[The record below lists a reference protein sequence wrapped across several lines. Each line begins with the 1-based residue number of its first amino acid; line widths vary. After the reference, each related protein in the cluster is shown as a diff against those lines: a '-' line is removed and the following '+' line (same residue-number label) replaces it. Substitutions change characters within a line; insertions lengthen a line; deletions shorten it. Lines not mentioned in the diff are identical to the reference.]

1 MDTMTPMRPGPTR
14 RLTLLVA
21 LAGALTVLG
30 LVALWPRGE
39 ATDLDGTDAAGGY
52 VEATV
57 VAVDGDV
64 VTVRLTSGPDRGD
77 EVDVPVADGEAAPS
91 PELGA
96 GDRIVLHD
104 APTAPERFRYSFAG
118 YQRTEPLLWLAGAFV
133 VLVLVV
139 GRWQG
144 LRALLGLVAGLAVL
158 AVFLVPA
165 LLHGQ
170 PAVPVVLAGAAA
182 VVFACL
188 YLAHGFNLGT
198 TVAVAG
204 TLVSLALTSALAL
217 GAATAAQVAGTGAQ
231 DLVGLRVTAAALD
244 LRGLLVAGIV
254 VGALGALGDVTVRQ
268 TAIVAGLRRN
278 NPGLPGRLVYR
289 QATIVGRDH
298 LSSTVTTLVLAYA
311 GAALPLLLLF
321 AAGGQPVARV
331 VTGDLVAVVL
341 VRMLVGAVGVVLAA
355 PVTTALAAAVIG
367 GGADRVGQSRRRIG
381 NDPVADGGGP
391 DGPPPAHV
399 AERRGRRRRLLRR
412 RREDGDRGTAL
423 DTDEEELA
431 PAGDLP

>member
-1 MDTMTPMRPGPTR
+1 MTAMRPGPAR
-14 RLTLLVA
+14 WLTLFVA
-21 LAGALTVLG
+21 VAGALTVLG
-30 LVALWPRGE
+30 LVALWPRGD
-39 ATDLDGTDAAGGY
+39 AGDLGDDAAGGY

-57 VAVDGDV
+57 VRVDGDV
-64 VTVRLTSGPDRGD
+64 VTVRLASGSDRGD
-77 EVDVPVADGEAAPS
+77 EVGVRVEDGDAVPAPAL
-91 PELGA
+91 ED

-133 VLVLVV
+133 VLVAVV

-144 LRALLGLVAGLAVL
+144 LRALAGLAAGLVLL

-165 LLHGQ
+165 LLHDQ

-182 VVFACL
+182 VAFVCL
-188 YLAHGFNLGT
+188 YLAHGLKLGT

-217 GAATAAQVAGTGAQ
+217 GAAALAQVAGLGGQ
-231 DLVGLRVTAAALD
+231 GVGSLRVTAEALD

-254 VGALGALGDVTVRQ
+254 IGALGAVGDVTVRQ
-268 TAIVAGLRRN
+268 TAIVAGMRRA

-298 LSSTVTTLVLAYA
+298 LAATVTTLVLAYA

-321 AAGGQPVARV
+321 AAGGQPVAQV

-341 VRMLVGAVGVVLAA
+341 VRMLVGGIGVVVAA
-355 PVTTALAAAVIG
+355 PVTTALAVGVIRG
-367 GGADRVGQSRRRIG
+367 DDATASQSRRRIG
-381 NDPVADGGGP
+381 DDPIADGGGP

-399 AERRGRRRRLLRR
+399 AERNGRRRLLRR
-412 RREDGDRGTAL
+412 RKGRGGDGGPGT
-423 DTDEEELA
+423 DEEEELA

>member
-1 MDTMTPMRPGPTR
+1 MTATRPRPVR
-14 RLTLLVA
+14 WLTLLVA
-21 LAGALTVLG
+21 VAGAATVLG

-39 ATDLDGTDAAGGY
+39 APDLSEDAAGRN

-64 VTVRLTSGPDRGD
+64 VAARLTSGPDGGD
-77 EVDVPVADGEAAPS
+77 EVDVRVVDGDTVQAPDLES
-91 PELGA
+91 

-104 APTAPERFRYSFAG
+104 APTAPERSRYSFAG
-118 YQRTEPLLWLAGAFV
+118 YRRTEPLLWLAGAFV
-133 VLVLVV
+133 VLILVV
-139 GRWQG
+139 ARWQG
-144 LRALLGLVAGLAVL
+144 LRALAGVVGGLAVL
-158 AVFLVPA
+158 AAFLVPA
-165 LLHGQ
+165 LLHDQ

-182 VVFACL
+182 VAFLCL
-188 YLAHGFNLGT
+188 YLAHGLNLPT

-204 TLVSLALTSALAL
+204 TLTGLALTAALAL
-217 GAATAAQVAGTGAQ
+217 GAATLAQVAGLGGQ
-231 DLVGLRVTAAALD
+231 GVGGLRVTAEALD

-268 TAIVAGLRRN
+268 TAIVAGLRRA

-321 AAGGQPVARV
+321 SAGGQSVTQV
-331 VTGDLVAVVL
+331 VTGDLVSVVL
-341 VRMLVGAVGVVLAA
+341 VRMLVGAVGVVVAV
-355 PVTTALAAAVIG
+355 PVTTALATAVLG
-367 GGADRVGQSRRRIG
+367 GEDGVVGQSRRRIG
-381 NDPVADGGGP
+381 DDPVADGGGP

-399 AERRGRRRRLLRR
+399 AQGGGKRRRLRR
-412 RREDGDRGTAL
+412 RRKGGGESEPG
-423 DTDEEELA
+423 TDEEELA